1 MRTLSFMEISTRMEG
16 DAFLDVVEVKASAL
30 NAV

>member
-16 DAFLDVVEVKASAL
+16 DALLDGVEIRLSVL